1 MMDWSVLDKDGAAVG
16 TFSVDGASNA
26 RTIAFNMLVERYKS
40 GGKLCKVN
48 RDNSI
53 TDMFWIDT
61 ESAEF
66 RRVGSDSEPWRP
78 ILRKMSIIHD
88 EDWGI
93 MDAELVQYQNV
104 TAYAAMHGLGD
115 DGYETERPQLCWCR
129 TVVDREGTPTYEFF
143 SKQLPKAFQ
152 VWVCRRVPE

>member
-1 MMDWSVLDKDGAAVG
+1 MMDWKVLDKDGADVG
-16 TFSVDGASNA
+16 KFSVDGASNA

-48 RDNSI
+48 RDNST
-53 TDMFWIDT
+53 TDMFWIDA
-61 ESAEF
+61 ESAEY
-66 RRVGSDSEPWRP
+66 RKVSSDDEPWKP

-88 EDWGI
+88 EDWVI

-115 DGYETERPQLCWCR
+115 DGYQTERPQLCWCR

-152 VWVCRRVPE
+152 VWVCRRARE